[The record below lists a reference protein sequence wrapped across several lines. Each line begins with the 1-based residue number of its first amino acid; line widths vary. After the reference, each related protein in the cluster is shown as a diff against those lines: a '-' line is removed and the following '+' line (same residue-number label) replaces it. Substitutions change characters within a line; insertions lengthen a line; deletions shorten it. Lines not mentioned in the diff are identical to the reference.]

1 MKRNLALAL
10 GLVVMSGSAFATKAR
25 LQALGEDVYG
35 SKYISDNRNIFIN
48 AAYINLYKDM
58 VTYEY
63 GDTTSARDQRFGA
76 SNESTGQRAEGGFT
90 KSWGNMVWGLHYG
103 EKSDTANTLRQ
114 GGLTTAA
121 ADGGFQAAVGAAA
134 GGAANIPTYLAALS
148 EQVTEQNA
156 LSLMLGGDAGLQW
169 GAKLKISMHN
179 DDTYSIGEIK
189 SQSAQANFGIISGD
203 LEAFANISLA
213 NSLELGDAYNVEGKS
228 GYQIGAT
235 YNLNG
240 TTVFAEYRAI
250 TAEEKEVASLNE
262 DWSLS
267 KIIVGAG
274 RVQKLNEIANA
285 NYKVEYIRD
294 TTENTGYVSNDEA
307 VSSKVDVTF
316 GTEVMA
322 REWLAIRG
330 AITQNLWSN
339 AEDNTI
345 GATTGRENGEFSIAN
360 STQVRAGASL
370 IFGDLSVDTYVGVA
384 GDDSNGKFS
393 RVSTTYKF

>member
-63 GDTTSARDQRFGA
+63 GDTTSARDQRFG
-76 SNESTGQRAEGGFT
+76 SNNESTGQRAEGGFT

-114 GGLTTAA
+114 APLALCAGGT
-121 ADGGFQAAVGAAA
+121 FQAANAALCTAVGATDIASKV
-134 GGAANIPTYLAALS
+134 N
-148 EQVTEQNA
+148 EQNA
-156 LSLMLGGDAGLQW
+156 LSLMIGGDAGLQW
-169 GAKLKISMHN
+169 GAKLKVSTFE
-179 DDTYSIGEIK
+179 DETYTVGNVK

-213 NSLELGDAYNVEGKS
+213 NSLEIGDVYNVEGKS

-250 TAEEKEVASLNE
+250 SAEEKDSAVLSE

-274 RVQKLNEIANA
+274 RIQKLNEIANA
-285 NYKVEYIRD
+285 NYKVEYVRD
-294 TTENTGYVSNDEA
+294 TTENTAYVANDEA

-322 REWLAIRG
+322 KEWLVLRG
-330 AITQNLWSN
+330 AITQNLWSK

-345 GATTGRENGEFSIAN
+345 GTTAQRENGEFSIAN